1 MFWIILL
8 VVTLW
13 ILYKLVFQLVIPVY
27 RSTRVMRQ
35 KFREMQQHMENQMNQ
50 SNPTPNPESS
60 RQNQNPEASKGDYIE
75 FEEIKE

>member
-1 MFWIILL
+1 
-8 VVTLW
+8 
-13 ILYKLVFQLVIPVY
+13 
-27 RSTRVMRQ
+27 MRQ

-50 SNPTPNPESS
+50 SNPTQNPESS